1 MADKK
6 ISVIIP
12 VYNAEKYITQ
22 CIESVLQQ
30 TFQSIEIVVVND
42 GSTDRTPEIVSE
54 YASKYE
60 NIKVVS
66 QENQGLFKARVNGF
80 RASSGKYVGWI
91 DADDFVKP
99 TMFEKLYDKVIC
111 EQADFVN
118 CDYDFYP
125 EKNEFKEKWFKEYK
139 GSMDWMFLERNMQPW
154 CKLVDRALIE
164 ENNILSLWPSCG
176 DGVYYKIALCANKIA
191 TVNEPLY
198 CYRVGHESMSGGTF
212 KGKTKHYID
221 CVAWSKATMNFSEGT
236 KYQGKLDV
244 YFEYLYVY
252 ALIQLCCVSAYNSER
267 DIYMNAKME
276 MKPYLKRTKQIS
288 KDILDFNYGKLKSF
302 VLRVLI
308 PNSYFMAKVSTQF
321 AFH

>member
-118 CDYDFYP
+118 CDYDF
-125 EKNEFKEKWFKEYK
+125 
-139 GSMDWMFLERNMQPW
+139 
-154 CKLVDRALIE
+154 
-164 ENNILSLWPSCG
+164 
-176 DGVYYKIALCANKIA
+176 
-191 TVNEPLY
+191 
-198 CYRVGHESMSGGTF
+198 
-212 KGKTKHYID
+212 
-221 CVAWSKATMNFSEGT
+221 
-236 KYQGKLDV
+236 
-244 YFEYLYVY
+244 
-252 ALIQLCCVSAYNSER
+252 
-267 DIYMNAKME
+267 
-276 MKPYLKRTKQIS
+276 
-288 KDILDFNYGKLKSF
+288 
-302 VLRVLI
+302 
-308 PNSYFMAKVSTQF
+308 
-321 AFH
+321 